1 MLLPLLL
8 LCRTFRAGHSVVCLA
23 AASVADGRSAHP
35 RKATQSSAS
44 MLATDCLAL
53 RLLLE
58 TVYSNS
64 SAVTVSTTPVHSS
77 ANLL

>member
-1 MLLPLLL
+1 MQTPLW
-8 LCRTFRAGHSVVCLA
+8 
-23 AASVADGRSAHP
+23 ADGRSAHP
-35 RKATQSSAS
+35 RKAIQSSAS
-44 MLATDCLAL
+44 QLATDCFPL

-77 ANLL
+77 ANPL